1 MMPEPHEIADEPF
14 VRRVDDVTGA
24 LESLSEVLSQ
34 EEELEVILHRV
45 CHQVIHAVPDAHMA
59 SVTLLRAGG
68 PETVAVTDDHA
79 NTVDEAQYQAGEG
92 PCLEAAETEQ
102 IVRVAVPEAT
112 RRWPQFAEAAANHG
126 VASYLSAPLF
136 IDSEYHGSLNL
147 YGEQPHGFRKLDAAL
162 LELYTTAAE
171 AALHSARRYLKARE
185 STGQLREAL
194 ESRAVIDQAKGILMA
209 LRGISAEDA
218 FAVLVK
224 ESQRENVKLRDV
236 AAEFVARSTEQNR

>member
-1 MMPEPHEIADEPF
+1 MTEPHDAADEPF

-24 LESLSEVLSQ
+24 LENLAEVLSQ

-59 SVTLLRAGG
+59 SVTLLRADG
-68 PETVAVTDDHA
+68 PETVAVTDVHA
-79 NTVDEAQYQAGEG
+79 NTVDEAQYRAGEG

-102 IVRVAVPEAT
+102 IVRVAVPEAME
-112 RRWPQFAEAAANHG
+112 RWPQFAEAAVRHG

-147 YGEQPHGFRKLDAAL
+147 YGEQPHGFRRLDAAL
-162 LELYTTAAE
+162 LALYTTAAE
-171 AALHSARRYLKARE
+171 AALHSARRFLKARE
-185 STGQLREAL
+185 STGQLSQAL

-209 LRGISAEDA
+209 MRSISAEDA
-218 FAVLVK
+218 FALLVK
-224 ESQRENVKLRDV
+224 QSQRENVKVRDV
-236 AAEFVARSTEQNR
+236 AAQFVARSTKQSG